1 MKKKQP
7 TTPFETKAIKPY
19 FKYWGKAE
27 RQEDGKA
34 RQYHL
39 LPYHCLDVA
48 SVGWLL
54 LDPEKSQCMH
64 LAQRLEVSPEWLRVF
79 FVFCLALHDIGK
91 FARAFQGLVPGLSSS
106 LVTADSRTIYDSNKA
121 RHDTLGFF
129 FWTEILKQKLSEK
142 FDLDTLTAN
151 RLDNWLEI
159 VTGHHGMPPKKSGV
173 RFRDFCLQED
183 EEAAWSFVEDACT
196 VFPGLDFTLL
206 QDKALSKRLRM
217 ASWQLAGIAVLA
229 DWLGSNMEYFEYCTV
244 PKNLSD
250 YWEGHALHAAAK
262 VIQSMPG
269 QPEPNSFSSMKFL
282 FPFIDR
288 PTPLQE
294 YAVSTPLHSGP
305 QLFILEDV
313 TGSGKTEAAL
323 VLIQRLMAAGMADGL
338 YLALPTMATA
348 NAMYSRLCKV
358 YEKLFSG
365 STRPSLV
372 LAHGA
377 RDLSEAFRQSVF
389 LPEAGGEE
397 ESYDKNSHLE
407 DAELSASAYC
417 NAWLADNRK
426 KALLADVGVG
436 TIDQALLAVL
446 PVRHQSLRLL
456 GLARKVLLVDEV
468 HAYDCYMQKLL
479 GTLLEAHARQGGSVI
494 LLSATL
500 PQAMREQLVK
510 AFQRG
515 LGCEEPLLQDKSYPL
530 ATSFSSD
537 GAEETHICTR
547 EEVKRRVAVSCLD
560 TEDDCLDVIRQA
572 VTHNKCVC
580 WIRNTVRAARE
591 SHRLLAGCEW
601 LGNDNLHLFH
611 SRFAMV
617 DRQRIE
623 AVVVRCFGPDSKH
636 EERAG
641 QVLVATQVVEQS
653 LDLDFDLLITDLAP
667 VDLVLQRAGRLC
679 RHVRDELGNRLR
691 GEGDKEQRGEPLLY
705 LLVPHP
711 EAFDGEDW
719 LDRLKQQQ
727 KGTMSVYPHL
737 GRLWLTAKMLLLDQD
752 GSFAMPYDARSLI
765 EGVYSQEAEDS
776 VPEAIM
782 ESSWEAETRDM
793 SQRSMA
799 DLNTLNL
806 AKGYTRSSGDWDEEV
821 RIPTRLNEVE
831 SVTVVLVVP
840 GEAGLLPYARGN
852 GHYEWPLSTVK
863 VPEWEWQEAKGQIP
877 AALAETI
884 DELKAE
890 TKVLRWFEVFPLV
903 EETAHFYSAADGW
916 QTEKGEDR

>member
-1 MKKKQP
+1 MNNH
-7 TTPFETKAIKPY
+7 PY
-19 FKYWGKAE
+19 YKYWGKAGG
-27 RQEDGKA
+27 QVDGQP

-48 SVGWLL
+48 AVGWFL
-54 LDPEKSQCMH
+54 LDTRKTLCRR
-64 LAQRLEVSPEWLRVF
+64 LAQRLGVPSEWLRTF
-79 FVFCLALHDIGK
+79 FSFCLAIHDIGK
-91 FARAFQGLVPGLSSS
+91 FARAFQGLAPNLSSL
-106 LVTADSRTIYDSNKA
+106 LVTANPRTTYDSKRA

-129 FWTEILKQKLSEK
+129 FWQEILKPRLCERLG
-142 FDLDTLTAN
+142 LDNLTMK
-151 RLDNWLEI
+151 RLDGWLEI
-159 VTGHHGMPPKKSGV
+159 VTGHHGMPPRRSGLL
-173 RFRDFCLQED
+173 FRDFVLQED
-183 EEAAWSFVEDACT
+183 EEAAWLFVEDLFT
-196 VFPGLDFTLL
+196 IFPGLDFSPLR
-206 QDKALSKRLRM
+206 DKSSSKRLK
-217 ASWQLAGIAVLA
+217 AVSWQLAGVAVLA
-229 DWLGSNMEYFEYCTV
+229 DWMGSNQEYFKYCPA
-244 PKNLSD
+244 PKDLSA
-250 YWEGHALHAAAK
+250 YWEEQAQPAAARI
-262 VIQSMPG
+262 VMSMPG
-269 QPEPNSFSSMKFL
+269 QPETSRFSGIKSLFSF
-282 FPFIDR
+282 IEQ

-294 YAVSTPLHSGP
+294 YAVATPIHSGP

-313 TGSGKTEAAL
+313 TGAGKTEAAL
-323 VLIQRLMAAGMADGL
+323 VLTQRLMAEGLADGL

-358 YEKLFSG
+358 YKKLFSG
-365 STRPSLV
+365 GTRPSLV

-389 LPEAGGEE
+389 LPEPAGEE
-397 ESYDKNSHLE
+397 GNYDEDNHGE

-446 PVRHQSLRLL
+446 PARHQSLRLL
-456 GLARKVLLVDEV
+456 GLDRKVLLVDEV

-479 GTLLEAHARQGGSVI
+479 DALLEAHARQGGTVI

-510 AFQRG
+510 AFQCG
-515 LGCEEPLLQDKSYPL
+515 LGCEPPLLQDTSYPL
-530 ATSFSSD
+530 ATFCSSD
-537 GAEETHICTR
+537 GAEETHIGTR
-547 EEVKRRVAVSCLD
+547 EEVKRRVAVSSLD

-572 VTHNKCVC
+572 VADGKCVC

-591 SHRLLAGCEW
+591 SHSLLADCEW
-601 LGNDNLHLFH
+601 LGNNNLHLFH

-617 DRQRIE
+617 NRQRIE
-623 AVVVRCFGPDSKH
+623 ADVVRRFGPDSGH

-667 VDLVLQRAGRLC
+667 IDLVVQRAGRLC
-679 RHVRDELGNRLR
+679 RHVRDKQGNRLR
-691 GEGDKEQRGEPLLY
+691 EEGDKDQRGEPRLY
-705 LLVPHP
+705 LLTPDP
-711 EAFDGEDW
+711 KAFDGEGW
-719 LDRLKQQQ
+719 LGRLKQQQ
-727 KGTMSVYPHL
+727 KGTMSVYQHL
-737 GRLWLTAKMLLLDQD
+737 GRLWLTAKILLNDQE
-752 GSFAMPYDARSLI
+752 GGFAMPGDARTLI

-821 RIPTRLNEVE
+821 RIPTRLSEVE
-831 SVTVVLVVP
+831 SVPVVLVVP
-840 GEAGLLPYARGN
+840 GKAGLLPYARGE
-852 GHYEWPLSTVK
+852 GRYEWSLSTVK
-863 VPEWEWQEAKGQIP
+863 VPEWEWQEAKGRIP
-877 AALAETI
+877 AALKEAIE
-884 DELKAE
+884 ELKAE
-890 TKVLRWFEVFPLV
+890 TKALRWFEVFPLV
-903 EETAHFYSAADGW
+903 EETARFYSAADGW
-916 QTEKGEDR
+916 QTEKGEGK